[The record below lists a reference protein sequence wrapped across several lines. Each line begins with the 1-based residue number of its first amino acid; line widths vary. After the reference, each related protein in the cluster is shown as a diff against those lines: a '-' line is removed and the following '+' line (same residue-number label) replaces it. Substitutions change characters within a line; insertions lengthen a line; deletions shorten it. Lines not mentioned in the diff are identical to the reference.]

1 MRGNKSLV
9 KVARKTVDATDWETR
24 PSFLLF
30 CSSFSLSIFLLSSY
44 PLVLFV
50 VCGVE
55 STYATEG
62 FIYYVR
68 GKFRLWRAAIFT
80 KSRTRDK
87 LRRTI
92 GLKLWNRT
100 REFDIAMEDRISF
113 GWLNEWCIFPIDLSF
128 VECSMYFWL
137 LFNCRL
143 GFLRAKDR
151 SVPLFLYI
159 NLKISEARRGYCRK
173 K

>member
-1 MRGNKSLV
+1 MRPTGKHG
-9 KVARKTVDATDWETR
+9 
-24 PSFLLF
+24 LLF
-30 CSSFSLSIFLLSSY
+30 FFFALPFRSLFFLLSSY

-68 GKFRLWRAAIFT
+68 GKFRLWRATIFT

-87 LRRTI
+87 LRQTI

-113 GWLNEWCIFPIDLSF
+113 GWLNEWRIFPIDLPF

-137 LFNCRL
+137 VFNCRL
-143 GFLRAKDR
+143 GFLRAKDH
-151 SVPLFLYI
+151 SVALFLYI
-159 NLKISEARRGYCRK
+159 DLKISEARRG
-173 K
+173 